1 MKITKEQIKE
11 TLKLVM
17 NEEADYKVFFKKALE
32 KAGKSIPSM
41 SDDEKKAF
49 FNKIDAAWDAK
60 SEVKE
65 GNAFGAAVVAAKEAG
80 EDEFEVDGEKF
91 KVEESHS
98 DCGCGCGGVTEGGC
112 NTKSVNEATDIYQ
125 LKKIQI
131 TKFAG
136 KGEQMIQINAP
147 KYQTAGDHLVM
158 TTKEFMHVLKM
169 APLLLKQLKESV
181 VTEDK
186 DENKVS
192 NRTVSTLEKG
202 IQRILGTE
210 VHHDI
215 NGNGAHEFYVGD
227 AEFVIGVGET
237 ELINPNAR
245 QKNDAFSFSVYDD
258 GARKSL
264 VQGRAADEKDL
275 IKKVLSIAKKYK
287 KQLLLTTESVV
298 KEAIDFAGWVA
309 IDHKGKRL
317 EIKKSEAKDL
327 YNAKLLAIKKLK
339 VPKSKESML
348 AIKPAYNE
356 SISKSVNEAGV
367 IVEGKTSASY
377 KDPKTG
383 KGYTLDYYPGKKRWE
398 LNIMKKNASIYSN
411 AITTIKRDTL
421 AEIQEW
427 LDGYK
432 IDSRWT
438 KGLSESVNE
447 AASKEAMGIAA
458 LTGTRGSAVE
468 DFINKHELD
477 GKKLFKSITKA
488 NLRGRLNFVSALAG
502 KDGNPNQKL
511 TIKLHKENFNEELS
525 TELAFEVI
533 TFMERPVM
541 ETVMVDEFEKS
552 DIVEMLVNEGINDVL
567 TEGVKAE
574 FNTLVETYNK
584 K

>member
-158 TTKEFMHVLKM
+158 TTKEFTHVLKM
-169 APLLLKQLKESV
+169 APLLLKQLK
-181 VTEDK
+181 
-186 DENKVS
+186 
-192 NRTVSTLEKG
+192 
-202 IQRILGTE
+202 
-210 VHHDI
+210 
-215 NGNGAHEFYVGD
+215 
-227 AEFVIGVGET
+227 
-237 ELINPNAR
+237 
-245 QKNDAFSFSVYDD
+245 
-258 GARKSL
+258 
-264 VQGRAADEKDL
+264 
-275 IKKVLSIAKKYK
+275 
-287 KQLLLTTESVV
+287 ESVV

-356 SISKSVNEAGV
+356 SVNE
-367 IVEGKTSASY
+367 
-377 KDPKTG
+377 
-383 KGYTLDYYPGKKRWE
+383 
-398 LNIMKKNASIYSN
+398 
-411 AITTIKRDTL
+411 
-421 AEIQEW
+421 
-427 LDGYK
+427 
-432 IDSRWT
+432 
-438 KGLSESVNE
+438 
-447 AASKEAMGIAA
+447 ASKEAMGIAA

-468 DFINKHELD
+468 DFINKHELN

-541 ETVMVDEFEKS
+541 ETVMVDAFEKS
-552 DIVEMLVNEGINDVL
+552 DIVEMLVNEGINDIL

>member
-49 FNKIDAAWDAK
+49 FNKIDTAWDAK
-60 SEVKE
+60 GEVKE

-158 TTKEFMHVLKM
+158 TTKEFTHVLKM
-169 APLLLKQLKESV
+169 APLLLKQLK
-181 VTEDK
+181 
-186 DENKVS
+186 
-192 NRTVSTLEKG
+192 
-202 IQRILGTE
+202 
-210 VHHDI
+210 
-215 NGNGAHEFYVGD
+215 
-227 AEFVIGVGET
+227 
-237 ELINPNAR
+237 
-245 QKNDAFSFSVYDD
+245 
-258 GARKSL
+258 
-264 VQGRAADEKDL
+264 
-275 IKKVLSIAKKYK
+275 
-287 KQLLLTTESVV
+287 ESVV

-356 SISKSVNEAGV
+356 SVNE
-367 IVEGKTSASY
+367 
-377 KDPKTG
+377 
-383 KGYTLDYYPGKKRWE
+383 
-398 LNIMKKNASIYSN
+398 
-411 AITTIKRDTL
+411 
-421 AEIQEW
+421 
-427 LDGYK
+427 
-432 IDSRWT
+432 
-438 KGLSESVNE
+438 
-447 AASKEAMGIAA
+447 ASKEAMGIAA

-468 DFINKHELD
+468 DFILKHELD

-541 ETVMVDEFEKS
+541 ETVMVDAFEKS

>member
-49 FNKIDAAWDAK
+49 FNKIDTAWDAK
-60 SEVKE
+60 GEVKE

-158 TTKEFMHVLKM
+158 TTKEFTHVLKM

-181 VTEDK
+181 V
-186 DENKVS
+186 
-192 NRTVSTLEKG
+192 
-202 IQRILGTE
+202 
-210 VHHDI
+210 
-215 NGNGAHEFYVGD
+215 
-227 AEFVIGVGET
+227 
-237 ELINPNAR
+237 
-245 QKNDAFSFSVYDD
+245 
-258 GARKSL
+258 
-264 VQGRAADEKDL
+264 
-275 IKKVLSIAKKYK
+275 
-287 KQLLLTTESVV
+287 
-298 KEAIDFAGWVA
+298 KEAIDFVGWVA

-356 SISKSVNEAGV
+356 SVNE
-367 IVEGKTSASY
+367 
-377 KDPKTG
+377 
-383 KGYTLDYYPGKKRWE
+383 
-398 LNIMKKNASIYSN
+398 
-411 AITTIKRDTL
+411 
-421 AEIQEW
+421 
-427 LDGYK
+427 
-432 IDSRWT
+432 
-438 KGLSESVNE
+438 
-447 AASKEAMGIAA
+447 ASKEAMGIAA

-468 DFINKHELD
+468 DFILKHELD

-541 ETVMVDEFEKS
+541 ETVMVDAFEKS

-567 TEGVKAE
+567 TEDVKAE
-574 FNTLVETYNK
+574 FNTLVETHNK

>member
-215 NGNGAHEFYVGD
+215 NGNGAHEFYIDD
-227 AEFVIGVGET
+227 AEFVIGV
-237 ELINPNAR
+237 
-245 QKNDAFSFSVYDD
+245 NDGKEKKVAYSFSIYDD
-258 GARKSL
+258 GARKYL
-264 VQGRAADEKDL
+264 GKGTAADEKDL

-398 LNIMKKNASIYSN
+398 LGIMKKNASIYSN

>member
-215 NGNGAHEFYVGD
+215 NGNGAHEFYIDD
-227 AEFVIGVGET
+227 AEFVIGV
-237 ELINPNAR
+237 
-245 QKNDAFSFSVYDD
+245 NDGKEKKVAYSFSIYDD
-258 GARKSL
+258 GARKYL
-264 VQGRAADEKDL
+264 GKGTAADEKDL

>member
-158 TTKEFMHVLKM
+158 TTKEFTHVLKM

-181 VTEDK
+181 VNED
-186 DENKVS
+186 KVS
-192 NRTVSTLEKG
+192 NGTVSTLEKG

-210 VHHDI
+210 VNHDI
-215 NGNGAHEFYVGD
+215 NRNGAHEFYIDD
-227 AEFVIGVGET
+227 AEFVIGV
-237 ELINPNAR
+237 
-245 QKNDAFSFSVYDD
+245 NDGKEKKVAYSFSIYDD
-258 GARKSL
+258 GARKYL
-264 VQGRAADEKDL
+264 GKGTAADEKDL
-275 IKKVLSIAKKYK
+275 IKQVLSIAKKYK

-356 SISKSVNEAGV
+356 SVNE
-367 IVEGKTSASY
+367 
-377 KDPKTG
+377 
-383 KGYTLDYYPGKKRWE
+383 
-398 LNIMKKNASIYSN
+398 
-411 AITTIKRDTL
+411 
-421 AEIQEW
+421 
-427 LDGYK
+427 
-432 IDSRWT
+432 
-438 KGLSESVNE
+438 
-447 AASKEAMGIAA
+447 ASKEAMGIAA

-468 DFINKHELD
+468 DFILKHELN

>member
-186 DENKVS
+186 DGNKVS

-215 NGNGAHEFYVGD
+215 NGNGAHEFYIDD
-227 AEFVIGVGET
+227 AEFVIGV
-237 ELINPNAR
+237 
-245 QKNDAFSFSVYDD
+245 NDGKEKKVAYSFSIYDD
-258 GARKSL
+258 GARKYL
-264 VQGRAADEKDL
+264 GKGTAADEKDL

>member
-112 NTKSVNEATDIYQ
+112 NTKSVNEGTDIYQ

-181 VTEDK
+181 V
-186 DENKVS
+186 N
-192 NRTVSTLEKG
+192 
-202 IQRILGTE
+202 
-210 VHHDI
+210 
-215 NGNGAHEFYVGD
+215 
-227 AEFVIGVGET
+227 
-237 ELINPNAR
+237 
-245 QKNDAFSFSVYDD
+245 
-258 GARKSL
+258 
-264 VQGRAADEKDL
+264 
-275 IKKVLSIAKKYK
+275 
-287 KQLLLTTESVV
+287 
-298 KEAIDFAGWVA
+298 EAIDFAGWVA

-356 SISKSVNEAGV
+356 SVNE
-367 IVEGKTSASY
+367 
-377 KDPKTG
+377 
-383 KGYTLDYYPGKKRWE
+383 
-398 LNIMKKNASIYSN
+398 
-411 AITTIKRDTL
+411 
-421 AEIQEW
+421 
-427 LDGYK
+427 
-432 IDSRWT
+432 
-438 KGLSESVNE
+438 
-447 AASKEAMGIAA
+447 ASKEAMGIAA

-468 DFINKHELD
+468 DFILKHELD

>member
-49 FNKIDAAWDAK
+49 FNKIDTAWDAK
-60 SEVKE
+60 GEVKE

-112 NTKSVNEATDIYQ
+112 NTKSVNEA
-125 LKKIQI
+125 
-131 TKFAG
+131 
-136 KGEQMIQINAP
+136 
-147 KYQTAGDHLVM
+147 
-158 TTKEFMHVLKM
+158 
-169 APLLLKQLKESV
+169 
-181 VTEDK
+181 
-186 DENKVS
+186 
-192 NRTVSTLEKG
+192 
-202 IQRILGTE
+202 
-210 VHHDI
+210 
-215 NGNGAHEFYVGD
+215 
-227 AEFVIGVGET
+227 
-237 ELINPNAR
+237 
-245 QKNDAFSFSVYDD
+245 
-258 GARKSL
+258 
-264 VQGRAADEKDL
+264 
-275 IKKVLSIAKKYK
+275 
-287 KQLLLTTESVV
+287 
-298 KEAIDFAGWVA
+298 IDFAGWVA

-356 SISKSVNEAGV
+356 SVNE
-367 IVEGKTSASY
+367 
-377 KDPKTG
+377 
-383 KGYTLDYYPGKKRWE
+383 
-398 LNIMKKNASIYSN
+398 
-411 AITTIKRDTL
+411 
-421 AEIQEW
+421 
-427 LDGYK
+427 
-432 IDSRWT
+432 
-438 KGLSESVNE
+438 
-447 AASKEAMGIAA
+447 ASKEAMGIAA

-468 DFINKHELD
+468 DFILKHELN

>member
-158 TTKEFMHVLKM
+158 TKKEFMHVLKM

-181 VTEDK
+181 V
-186 DENKVS
+186 N
-192 NRTVSTLEKG
+192 
-202 IQRILGTE
+202 
-210 VHHDI
+210 
-215 NGNGAHEFYVGD
+215 
-227 AEFVIGVGET
+227 
-237 ELINPNAR
+237 
-245 QKNDAFSFSVYDD
+245 
-258 GARKSL
+258 
-264 VQGRAADEKDL
+264 
-275 IKKVLSIAKKYK
+275 
-287 KQLLLTTESVV
+287 
-298 KEAIDFAGWVA
+298 EAIDFAGWVA

-356 SISKSVNEAGV
+356 SVNE
-367 IVEGKTSASY
+367 
-377 KDPKTG
+377 
-383 KGYTLDYYPGKKRWE
+383 
-398 LNIMKKNASIYSN
+398 
-411 AITTIKRDTL
+411 
-421 AEIQEW
+421 
-427 LDGYK
+427 
-432 IDSRWT
+432 
-438 KGLSESVNE
+438 
-447 AASKEAMGIAA
+447 ASKEAMGIAA

-468 DFINKHELD
+468 DFILKHELD

>member
-1 MKITKEQIKE
+1 MSITKDTIKE
-11 TLKLVM
+11 TIKTIM
-17 NEEADYKVFFKKALE
+17 AEEGDYKAFFKKALE

-41 SDDEKKAF
+41 SDEEKKKF
-49 FNKIDAAWDAK
+49 FNKIDAAWDGK
-60 SEVKE
+60 GEKNE

-112 NTKSVNEATDIYQ
+112 NTKSVN
-125 LKKIQI
+125 
-131 TKFAG
+131 
-136 KGEQMIQINAP
+136 
-147 KYQTAGDHLVM
+147 
-158 TTKEFMHVLKM
+158 
-169 APLLLKQLKESV
+169 
-181 VTEDK
+181 
-186 DENKVS
+186 
-192 NRTVSTLEKG
+192 
-202 IQRILGTE
+202 
-210 VHHDI
+210 
-215 NGNGAHEFYVGD
+215 
-227 AEFVIGVGET
+227 
-237 ELINPNAR
+237 
-245 QKNDAFSFSVYDD
+245 
-258 GARKSL
+258 
-264 VQGRAADEKDL
+264 
-275 IKKVLSIAKKYK
+275 
-287 KQLLLTTESVV
+287 
-298 KEAIDFAGWVA
+298 EAIDFAGWVA

-356 SISKSVNEAGV
+356 SVNE
-367 IVEGKTSASY
+367 
-377 KDPKTG
+377 
-383 KGYTLDYYPGKKRWE
+383 
-398 LNIMKKNASIYSN
+398 
-411 AITTIKRDTL
+411 
-421 AEIQEW
+421 
-427 LDGYK
+427 
-432 IDSRWT
+432 
-438 KGLSESVNE
+438 
-447 AASKEAMGIAA
+447 ASKEAMGIAA

-468 DFINKHELD
+468 DFILKHELD

>member
-49 FNKIDAAWDAK
+49 FNKIDTAWDAK
-60 SEVKE
+60 GEVKE

-112 NTKSVNEATDIYQ
+112 NTKSVNEA
-125 LKKIQI
+125 
-131 TKFAG
+131 
-136 KGEQMIQINAP
+136 
-147 KYQTAGDHLVM
+147 
-158 TTKEFMHVLKM
+158 
-169 APLLLKQLKESV
+169 
-181 VTEDK
+181 
-186 DENKVS
+186 
-192 NRTVSTLEKG
+192 
-202 IQRILGTE
+202 
-210 VHHDI
+210 
-215 NGNGAHEFYVGD
+215 
-227 AEFVIGVGET
+227 
-237 ELINPNAR
+237 
-245 QKNDAFSFSVYDD
+245 
-258 GARKSL
+258 
-264 VQGRAADEKDL
+264 
-275 IKKVLSIAKKYK
+275 
-287 KQLLLTTESVV
+287 
-298 KEAIDFAGWVA
+298 IDFAGWVA

-356 SISKSVNEAGV
+356 SVNE
-367 IVEGKTSASY
+367 
-377 KDPKTG
+377 
-383 KGYTLDYYPGKKRWE
+383 
-398 LNIMKKNASIYSN
+398 
-411 AITTIKRDTL
+411 
-421 AEIQEW
+421 
-427 LDGYK
+427 
-432 IDSRWT
+432 
-438 KGLSESVNE
+438 
-447 AASKEAMGIAA
+447 ASKEAMGIAA

-468 DFINKHELD
+468 DFILKHELN

-541 ETVMVDEFEKS
+541 ETVMVDAFEKS

>member
-158 TTKEFMHVLKM
+158 TTKEFTHVLKM
-169 APLLLKQLKESV
+169 APLLLKQLK
-181 VTEDK
+181 
-186 DENKVS
+186 
-192 NRTVSTLEKG
+192 
-202 IQRILGTE
+202 
-210 VHHDI
+210 
-215 NGNGAHEFYVGD
+215 
-227 AEFVIGVGET
+227 
-237 ELINPNAR
+237 
-245 QKNDAFSFSVYDD
+245 
-258 GARKSL
+258 
-264 VQGRAADEKDL
+264 
-275 IKKVLSIAKKYK
+275 
-287 KQLLLTTESVV
+287 ESVV

-356 SISKSVNEAGV
+356 SIE
-367 IVEGKTSASY
+367 
-377 KDPKTG
+377 
-383 KGYTLDYYPGKKRWE
+383 
-398 LNIMKKNASIYSN
+398 
-411 AITTIKRDTL
+411 
-421 AEIQEW
+421 
-427 LDGYK
+427 
-432 IDSRWT
+432 
-438 KGLSESVNE
+438 
-447 AASKEAMGIAA
+447 
-458 LTGTRGSAVE
+458 
-468 DFINKHELD
+468 
-477 GKKLFKSITKA
+477 
-488 NLRGRLNFVSALAG
+488 
-502 KDGNPNQKL
+502 
-511 TIKLHKENFNEELS
+511 LHKKKFNEELS
-525 TELAFEVI
+525 KELAFEVI
-533 TFMERPVM
+533 TFMERPIM
-541 ETVMVDEFEKS
+541 ESSIPNEFDTK
-552 DIVEMLVNEGINDVL
+552 DVIDMLVNEGIENVL
-567 TEGVKAE
+567 TKDVHSE
-574 FNTLVETYNK
+574 FTELLK
-584 K
+584 KYK

>member
-49 FNKIDAAWDAK
+49 FNKIDTAWDAK
-60 SEVKE
+60 GEVKE

-158 TTKEFMHVLKM
+158 TTKEFTHVLKM
-169 APLLLKQLKESV
+169 APLLLKQLK
-181 VTEDK
+181 
-186 DENKVS
+186 
-192 NRTVSTLEKG
+192 
-202 IQRILGTE
+202 
-210 VHHDI
+210 
-215 NGNGAHEFYVGD
+215 
-227 AEFVIGVGET
+227 
-237 ELINPNAR
+237 
-245 QKNDAFSFSVYDD
+245 
-258 GARKSL
+258 
-264 VQGRAADEKDL
+264 
-275 IKKVLSIAKKYK
+275 
-287 KQLLLTTESVV
+287 ESVV

-356 SISKSVNEAGV
+356 SVNE
-367 IVEGKTSASY
+367 
-377 KDPKTG
+377 
-383 KGYTLDYYPGKKRWE
+383 
-398 LNIMKKNASIYSN
+398 
-411 AITTIKRDTL
+411 
-421 AEIQEW
+421 
-427 LDGYK
+427 
-432 IDSRWT
+432 
-438 KGLSESVNE
+438 
-447 AASKEAMGIAA
+447 ASKEAMGIAA

-468 DFINKHELD
+468 DFILKHELN

-488 NLRGRLNFVSALAG
+488 NQRGRLNFVSALAG

>member
-49 FNKIDAAWDAK
+49 FNKIDTAWDAK
-60 SEVKE
+60 GEVKE

-112 NTKSVNEATDIYQ
+112 NTKSVNEA
-125 LKKIQI
+125 
-131 TKFAG
+131 
-136 KGEQMIQINAP
+136 
-147 KYQTAGDHLVM
+147 
-158 TTKEFMHVLKM
+158 
-169 APLLLKQLKESV
+169 S
-181 VTEDK
+181 
-186 DENKVS
+186 
-192 NRTVSTLEKG
+192 
-202 IQRILGTE
+202 
-210 VHHDI
+210 
-215 NGNGAHEFYVGD
+215 
-227 AEFVIGVGET
+227 
-237 ELINPNAR
+237 
-245 QKNDAFSFSVYDD
+245 
-258 GARKSL
+258 
-264 VQGRAADEKDL
+264 
-275 IKKVLSIAKKYK
+275 
-287 KQLLLTTESVV
+287 
-298 KEAIDFAGWVA
+298 DFAGWIA
-309 IDHKGKRL
+309 FDHKGNKL

-356 SISKSVNEAGV
+356 SVNE
-367 IVEGKTSASY
+367 
-377 KDPKTG
+377 
-383 KGYTLDYYPGKKRWE
+383 
-398 LNIMKKNASIYSN
+398 
-411 AITTIKRDTL
+411 
-421 AEIQEW
+421 
-427 LDGYK
+427 
-432 IDSRWT
+432 
-438 KGLSESVNE
+438 
-447 AASKEAMGIAA
+447 ASKEAMGIAA

-468 DFINKHELD
+468 DFILKHELD

>member
-158 TTKEFMHVLKM
+158 TKKEFMHVLKM
-169 APLLLKQLKESV
+169 APLLLKQLK
-181 VTEDK
+181 
-186 DENKVS
+186 
-192 NRTVSTLEKG
+192 
-202 IQRILGTE
+202 
-210 VHHDI
+210 
-215 NGNGAHEFYVGD
+215 
-227 AEFVIGVGET
+227 
-237 ELINPNAR
+237 
-245 QKNDAFSFSVYDD
+245 
-258 GARKSL
+258 
-264 VQGRAADEKDL
+264 
-275 IKKVLSIAKKYK
+275 
-287 KQLLLTTESVV
+287 ESVV

-356 SISKSVNEAGV
+356 SVNE
-367 IVEGKTSASY
+367 
-377 KDPKTG
+377 
-383 KGYTLDYYPGKKRWE
+383 
-398 LNIMKKNASIYSN
+398 
-411 AITTIKRDTL
+411 
-421 AEIQEW
+421 
-427 LDGYK
+427 
-432 IDSRWT
+432 
-438 KGLSESVNE
+438 
-447 AASKEAMGIAA
+447 ASKEAMGIAA

-468 DFINKHELD
+468 DFILKHELD

>member
-112 NTKSVNEATDIYQ
+112 NTKSVNEGTDIYQ

-158 TTKEFMHVLKM
+158 TKKEFMHVLKM

-181 VTEDK
+181 INEISGYDDKTGLYYIGGVPFSKERIMEVANALKKKPKSAVSQFDYTPVIRVFDKVGREEVDITPWTAQQMVKSIKKYNIASDK
-186 DENKVS
+186 D
-192 NRTVSTLEKG
+192 
-202 IQRILGTE
+202 I
-210 VHHDI
+210 
-215 NGNGAHEFYVGD
+215 
-227 AEFVIGVGET
+227 
-237 ELINPNAR
+237 
-245 QKNDAFSFSVYDD
+245 KNESV
-258 GARKSL
+258 
-264 VQGRAADEKDL
+264 VN
-275 IKKVLSIAKKYK
+275 
-287 KQLLLTTESVV
+287 ESVV

-356 SISKSVNEAGV
+356 SVNE
-367 IVEGKTSASY
+367 
-377 KDPKTG
+377 
-383 KGYTLDYYPGKKRWE
+383 
-398 LNIMKKNASIYSN
+398 
-411 AITTIKRDTL
+411 
-421 AEIQEW
+421 
-427 LDGYK
+427 
-432 IDSRWT
+432 
-438 KGLSESVNE
+438 
-447 AASKEAMGIAA
+447 ASKEAMGIAA

-468 DFINKHELD
+468 DFILKHELD